1 MPHKS
6 LETEEFKIIM
16 KEHILKMITYMFSSN
31 QEFSVACEISE
42 IHFEPLLPKEIHDS
56 LPEITLF
63 MLANYSFESAS
74 LEDDFLSF
82 EAGFGPANI
91 GALVQIPITAIR
103 QIFVGE
109 YPILINVAP
118 SSKIEEIPAENS
130 EDEDED
136 NSMNALLN
144 NPENAKLLKKKKK

>member
-1 MPHKS
+1 
-6 LETEEFKIIM
+6 
-16 KEHILKMITYMFSSN
+16 
-31 QEFSVACEISE
+31 
-42 IHFEPLLPKEIHDS
+42 
-56 LPEITLF
+56 

-74 LEDDFLSF
+74 LEDNYLSF
-82 EAGFGPANI
+82 EAGFGPENI

-109 YPILINVAP
+109 YPILINVSP
-118 SSKIEEIPAENS
+118 SSKTEEISDEKI
-130 EDEDED
+130 EEDED